1 MRHELYMIDE
11 GCEEVAR
18 ERGSRVSVLSSWNP
32 PVARVHGI
40 TVNAGGMESLSKST
54 LTGPRCLK
62 GK

>member
-32 PVARVHGI
+32 PVARV
-40 TVNAGGMESLSKST
+40 GGMESLPKST

>member
-40 TVNAGGMESLSKST
+40 TVSAGGMESLPKST
-54 LTGPRCLK
+54 LTT
-62 GK
+62 